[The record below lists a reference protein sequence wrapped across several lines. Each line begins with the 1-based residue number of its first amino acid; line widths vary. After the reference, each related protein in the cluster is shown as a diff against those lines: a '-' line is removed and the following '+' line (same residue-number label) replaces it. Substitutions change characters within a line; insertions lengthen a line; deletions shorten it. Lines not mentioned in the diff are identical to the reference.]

1 MPTVLTLFAQR
12 LNAHDRITVLICRQ
26 MISCETLPHI
36 FSNHTIRIYFS
47 VYAMSEI

>member
-26 MISCETLPHI
+26 MISCETLLHS

-47 VYAMSEI
+47 AYAMSEI